1 MSKEDNMEYDFIFN
15 RMTEK
20 LSKNQREQLKQLVIQ
35 CVLSRFTTIEAL
47 QFIREKLHVSISE
60 RYYYQTKRKI
70 AGDTNKQIA
79 YFTKNKD
86 AYLYEFYQRI
96 LEIEYLQKKMWELYD
111 NNDKP
116 ESQVDCIKELRQ
128 LTMTLVTLYNIL
140 PGITG
145 FEFQYDNNNN
155 TILLRRDNRINWT
168 EEERKAFEED
178 DDPEAKF

>member
-1 MSKEDNMEYDFIFN
+1 MSKEDNTEYDFIFN

-145 FEFQYDNNNN
+145 FEFQYD
-155 TILLRRDNRINWT
+155 
-168 EEERKAFEED
+168 KFAF
-178 DDPEAKF
+178 

>member
-1 MSKEDNMEYDFIFN
+1 MSKEDNTEYDFIFN

-20 LSKNQREQLKQLVIQ
+20 LSKNQREQLKHLVIQ

-96 LEIEYLQKKMWELYD
+96 LEIEYLQKKMWGTYSYL
-111 NNDKP
+111 NNSHLFSFIYKI
-116 ESQVDCIKELRQ
+116 C
-128 LTMTLVTLYNIL
+128 NINYL
-140 PGITG
+140 WLKMI
-145 FEFQYDNNNN
+145 QIICN
-155 TILLRRDNRINWT
+155 
-168 EEERKAFEED
+168 K
-178 DDPEAKF
+178 